1 MLRGLSHTNNT
12 VSEHDVSGEKLQESN
27 MAAPN
32 LEPEFKTQK
41 PVKFKKWI
49 PKKWRPEYERVVA
62 MSAAGMSNKQIAAS
76 VGFTP
81 VHVSNILNLPQATD
95 LMERIV
101 AKMREKSMVDIP
113 STLQRVAEKAA
124 QRLESVINNDEL
136 FEKSPFAVLDRGMD
150 VIKGLNHLKGGGNGA
165 PGNVTHVHG
174 NAMIVSSDQ
183 ADALSEGLRKRNEV
197 KRLHSPNEIVVEDAN
212 GSGSETNE

>member
-1 MLRGLSHTNNT
+1 
-12 VSEHDVSGEKLQESN
+12 

-32 LEPEFKTQK
+32 LEPEFKSQR

-62 MSAAGMSNKQIAAS
+62 MSAAGMSNKQIATN

-81 VHVSNILNLPQATD
+81 VHVSNILNLPQATE

-101 AKMREKSMVDIP
+101 AKMREKSLVDIP
-113 STLQRVAEKAA
+113 NTLQRIAEKTAV
-124 QRLESVINNDEL
+124 RLESVLNNDEL
-136 FEKSPFAVLDRGMD
+136 FEKSPFAVIDRGMD
-150 VIKGLNHLKGGGNGA
+150 VLKGLNHLKGGGNGA
-165 PGNVTHVHG
+165 PVGNVTNIQ
-174 NAMIVSSDQ
+174 NAMIVSADQ

-197 KRLHSPNEIVVEDAN
+197 KRLHSPTEEIVVEDAN
-212 GSGSETNE
+212 GRKE

>member
-1 MLRGLSHTNNT
+1 
-12 VSEHDVSGEKLQESN
+12 

-32 LEPEFKTQK
+32 LDPEFKSQR

-62 MSAAGMSNKQIAAS
+62 MSAAGMSNKQIANS

-81 VHVSNILNLPQATD
+81 VHVSNILNLPQATE

-101 AKMREKSMVDIP
+101 AKMREKSLTDIP
-113 STLQRVAEKAA
+113 STLQRIAEKTAV
-124 QRLESVINNDEL
+124 RLEKVLDNEDL
-136 FEKSPFAVLDRGMD
+136 FEKSPFAVIDRGMD
-150 VIKGLNHLKGGGNGA
+150 VLKGLNHLKGGGNGA
-165 PGNVTHVHG
+165 PGSVTHVHG

-197 KRLHSPNEIVVEDAN
+197 KRLHSPNEIVVEDAR
-212 GSGSETNE
+212 GSEDQTT

>member
-1 MLRGLSHTNNT
+1 
-12 VSEHDVSGEKLQESN
+12 

-32 LEPEFKTQK
+32 FDPEYKSVS

-62 MSAAGMSNKQIAAS
+62 MSAAGMSNKQIAAN

-113 STLQRVAEKAA
+113 NTLQRIAEKTAL
-124 QRLESVINNDEL
+124 RLESVINDDDL
-136 FEKSPFAVLDRGMD
+136 FEKSPFAVIDRGMD
-150 VIKGLNHLKGGGNGA
+150 VLKGLNHLKGGGNGS
-165 PGNVTHVHG
+165 PGNTTIVNG

-197 KRLHSPNEIVVEDAN
+197 KRLHAAEVKVEPD
-212 GSGSETNE
+212 GTT

>member
-1 MLRGLSHTNNT
+1 
-12 VSEHDVSGEKLQESN
+12 

-32 LEPEFKTQK
+32 LDPEYKAQK

-62 MSAAGMSNKQIAAS
+62 LSAAGKSNREIATI

-81 VHVSNILNLPQATD
+81 VHVSNILNLPQATE

-101 AKMREKSMVDIP
+101 AKMREKSLTDIP
-113 STLQRVAEKAA
+113 STLQRIAEKTAV
-124 QRLESVINNDEL
+124 RLERVLDDEKL
-136 FEKSPFAVLDRGMD
+136 FEQSPFAVIDRGMD
-150 VIKGLNHLKGGGNGA
+150 VLKGLNHLKGGGNGSGT
-165 PGNVTHVHG
+165 GNVTHVHG

-197 KRLHSPNEIVVEDAN
+197 KRLHASTEVVEDA
-212 GSGSETNE
+212 SGREDQTT